1 MVVNSPDG
9 RICGDGG
16 RMVLWDDSG
25 YSAER
30 DWTGALIKCSFEVRY
45 GVCSTLGNDQ
55 TVSPEVGTFQEF

>member
-1 MVVNSPDG
+1 
-9 RICGDGG
+9 
-16 RMVLWDDSG
+16 MVLWDDSG